1 MGHKPS
7 CVIIG
12 AKCDDPLSPD
22 WVPSIFSHIP
32 ATKKRKR
39 EKDMERYEQHSRMK
53 NKRVEEK
60 KKKDAVDVLL
70 DLSSVPDA
78 GPAPPAVDEQ
88 QCENKP
94 CKENIARLQRE
105 CNDLREENLKLKEI
119 IKSGT
124 FDELAFEKDDE
135 KVKAMTGIPS
145 YSKLQVVLHL
155 CFHFCRLV
163 QTSLPSNKFC

>member
-1 MGHKPS
+1 MFLMLTNNLLAYVGHKPS

-32 ATKKRKR
+32 ATKKTKR
-39 EKDMERYEQHSRMK
+39 EKDKERYEQHSRMK

-78 GPAPPAVDEQ
+78 GPAPPAVDEVTTSH
-88 QCENKP
+88 
-94 CKENIARLQRE
+94 ARKTLQ
-105 CNDLREENLKLKEI
+105 DYKGSVMT
-119 IKSGT
+119 SGRKT
-124 FDELAFEKDDE
+124 
-135 KVKAMTGIPS
+135 VS
-145 YSKLQVVLHL
+145 
-155 CFHFCRLV
+155 
-163 QTSLPSNKFC
+163 